1 MFYFAAM
8 DSRAERIVDTAIE
21 LAERDGYVA
30 VRLRDVAAQA
40 GVALGTVYR
49 RFTCKE
55 DILAAA
61 LEREVNRLRARA
73 REIARNDS
81 LDPRARVDA
90 VFELLTRGLLRRQN
104 LTRALLRAVASGEPD
119 ITQKVTRFHS
129 VITRIVLAAIRGEPY
144 AQDVPDDQVGTE
156 TERTIAM
163 LLQQVWF
170 ASLVGWSSGMHD
182 GAMVIQHIRV
192 ALRYVFPQV

>member
-1 MFYFAAM
+1 MFYFSAM

-73 REIARNDS
+73 RDIARNDG
-81 LDPRARVDA
+81 LDTAARVDA
-90 VFELLTRGLLRRQN
+90 IFELLTKGLLRRQN

-129 VITRIVLAAIRGEPY
+129 VITRIILAAIRGEPY
-144 AQDVPDDQVGTE
+144 APDVPDDQVGTE
-156 TERTIAM
+156 SERSIAM

-170 ASLVGWSSGMHD
+170 ASLVGWSGGMHD
-182 GAMVIQHIRV
+182 GTMVIQHIRV
-192 ALRYVFPQV
+192 ALRYVFPKA